1 MRKTKIICT
10 IGPASESVEVLK
22 KMIRAGMNV
31 ARLNFSHGTHSEH
44 KQRLDN
50 IRAAARETATNISIM
65 LDTKGPEIRTG
76 TLKEGVVYL
85 KAGDI
90 FTLTTR
96 EVVGDEKQVMISYP
110 HLPEEIS
117 QGDCILLADGADQLA
132 GRGNHRYRHYLPGLK
147 RR

>member
-65 LDTKGPEIRTG
+65 LTPKDLR
-76 TLKEGVVYL
+76 
-85 KAGDI
+85 
-90 FTLTTR
+90 
-96 EVVGDEKQVMISYP
+96 
-110 HLPEEIS
+110 
-117 QGDCILLADGADQLA
+117 
-132 GRGNHRYRHYLPGLK
+132 
-147 RR
+147 